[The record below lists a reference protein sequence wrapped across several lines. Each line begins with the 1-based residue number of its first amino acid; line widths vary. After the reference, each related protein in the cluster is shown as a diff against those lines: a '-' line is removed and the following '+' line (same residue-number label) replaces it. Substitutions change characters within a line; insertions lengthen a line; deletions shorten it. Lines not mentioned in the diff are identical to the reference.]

1 MAKGP
6 IKSTAAAK
14 KARRLA
20 VGSGRTST
28 YKTAEPTINQQIA
41 GKPGSRVKSVTK
53 TLSKPL
59 SKREE
64 KKGAK
69 KEMKSSAATLTRVS
83 ARKNAPPTDSFN
95 AGTRVNNATR
105 RVVDAKVSSK
115 AATKAVDKGQKM
127 VLKGMGKRETANAKD
142 LKKVTN
148 LKNKTDKIAKR
159 IN

>member
-1 MAKGP
+1 MAKGS

-41 GKPGSRVKSVTK
+41 GKPGSRVKAGTK

-69 KEMKSSAATLTRVS
+69 KEMKSAAAALTRVS

-95 AGTRVNNATR
+95 VGTRVNNATR
-105 RVVDAKVSSK
+105 RVVDAKVSSR
-115 AATKAVDKGQKM
+115 AGTKAVDKGQKM
-127 VLKGMGKRETANAKD
+127 VLKGMGKREAANAKD

-148 LKNKTDKIAKR
+148 LKTKTDKIAKR
-159 IN
+159 SN

>member
-1 MAKGP
+1 MPKGP
-6 IKSTAAAK
+6 IKSTLAAK

-41 GKPGSRVKSVTK
+41 GKPGSRVKSATK

-69 KEMKSSAATLTRVS
+69 KEMKSAAAALTRVS
-83 ARKNAPPTDSFN
+83 AKTNAAPNATWS

-105 RVVDAKVSSK
+105 RIVDAKVSSK
-115 AATKAVDKGQKM
+115 ASGKAVDKGQKM
-127 VLKGMGKRETANAKD
+127 VLKGMGKREAANAKY
-142 LKKVTN
+142 LKKITN
-148 LKNKTDKIAKR
+148 LKNKTDKISKR
-159 IN
+159 IH

>member
-20 VGSGRTST
+20 VGSGRTSH
-28 YKTAEPTINQQIA
+28 YMTAPQTTKQVINDE
-41 GKPGSRVKSVTK
+41 PGSRVKSFTK

-69 KEMKSSAATLTRVS
+69 KEMKSAAASLTRVS
-83 ARKNAPPTDSFN
+83 ANKRSNPTSQLN

-105 RVVDAKVSSK
+105 RIVDAKVSSR
-115 AATKAVDKGQKM
+115 AADKAVDKGQKM
-127 VLKGMGKRETANAKD
+127 VLKGMGKRQAANAKD
-142 LKKVTN
+142 LKKVTR
-148 LKNKTDKIAKR
+148 LSNKVSKISR
-159 IN
+159 